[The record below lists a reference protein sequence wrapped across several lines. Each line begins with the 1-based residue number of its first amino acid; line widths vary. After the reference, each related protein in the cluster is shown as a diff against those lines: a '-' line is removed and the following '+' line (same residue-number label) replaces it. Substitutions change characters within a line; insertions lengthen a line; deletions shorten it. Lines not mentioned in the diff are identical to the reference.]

1 MFKTM
6 SIMLKYK
13 LNMLNKEWRYYG
25 LFSQNAKYIPVK
37 SGIYLILDLKKRVLN
52 VPIGIEVYYAGKA
65 KKLRNRFR
73 AHYNFLSEH
82 NENLAKLVLK
92 KKLEFWFLEVNEEEL
107 DYYETVLIQKMDTYN
122 ANFAN
127 VIKMKNR
134 NIEGENYV

>member
-1 MFKTM
+1 
-6 SIMLKYK
+6 MLKYK
-13 LNMLNKEWRYYG
+13 LNMLNKEWRYNG
-25 LFSQNAKYIPVK
+25 LFSQNVKYIPAK
-37 SGIYLILDLKKRVLN
+37 PGIYLILDLKKRVLN
-52 VPIGIEVYYAGKA
+52 VPIGIDVYYAGKA

-107 DYYETVLIQKMDTYN
+107 DYYETVLIQRLDKYN
-122 ANFAN
+122 PNLTN

-134 NIEGENYV
+134 KTEGEMYV

>member
-1 MFKTM
+1 
-6 SIMLKYK
+6 MLKYK
-13 LNMLNKEWRYYG
+13 INMLNKEWRYYG
-25 LFSQNAKYIPVK
+25 LFSQNAKYIPAM

-73 AHYNFLSEH
+73 SHYNFLSEH
-82 NENLAKLVLK
+82 NESLAKLVLK

-107 DYYETVLIQKMDTYN
+107 DYYETVLIQRLDKYN
-122 ANFAN
+122 PNLTN

-134 NIEGENYV
+134 KTEGEMHV

>member
-1 MFKTM
+1 
-6 SIMLKYK
+6 MLKYK
-13 LNMLNKEWRYYG
+13 LNMLNKEWRFYG
-25 LFSQNAKYIPVK
+25 LFSLNAKYIPVK

-92 KKLEFWFLEVNEEEL
+92 KKLEFWFLEVNGEEL
-107 DYYETVLIQKMDTYN
+107 DYYETVLIQRLDKYN
-122 ANFAN
+122 PNLTN

-134 NIEGENYV
+134 KTEGEMYV

>member
-1 MFKTM
+1 MFKM
-6 SIMLKYK
+6 ILIMLKYK
-13 LNMLNKEWRYYG
+13 LNMLNKEWRFYG
-25 LFSQNAKYIPVK
+25 LFSLNAKYIPVK

-73 AHYNFLSEH
+73 SHYNFLSEH

-92 KKLEFWFLEVNEEEL
+92 KRLEFWFLEVNGEEL
-107 DYYETVLIQKMDTYN
+107 DYYETVLIQRLDKYN
-122 ANFAN
+122 PNLTN

-134 NIEGENYV
+134 KTEGEMYV

>member
-1 MFKTM
+1 
-6 SIMLKYK
+6 MLKYK
-13 LNMLNKEWRYYG
+13 LNMLNKEWRFYG
-25 LFSQNAKYIPVK
+25 LFSLNAKYIPVK

-73 AHYNFLSEH
+73 SHYNFLSEH

-92 KKLEFWFLEVNEEEL
+92 KRLEFWFLEVNGEEL
-107 DYYETVLIQKMDTYN
+107 DYYETVLIQRLDKYN
-122 ANFAN
+122 PNLTN

-134 NIEGENYV
+134 KTEGEMYV

>member
-1 MFKTM
+1 
-6 SIMLKYK
+6 MLKYK

-92 KKLEFWFLEVNEEEL
+92 KRLEFWFLEVNGEEL
-107 DYYETVLIQKMDTYN
+107 DYYETVLIQRLDKYN
-122 ANFAN
+122 PNLTN

-134 NIEGENYV
+134 KTEGEMYV

>member
-1 MFKTM
+1 MFKTIL
-6 SIMLKYK
+6 IMLKYK
-13 LNMLNKEWRYYG
+13 LNMLNKEWRFYG
-25 LFSQNAKYIPVK
+25 LFSLNAKYIPVK

-73 AHYNFLSEH
+73 SHYNFLSEH

-92 KKLEFWFLEVNEEEL
+92 KRLEFWFLEVNGEEL
-107 DYYETVLIQKMDTYN
+107 DYYETVLIQRLDKYN
-122 ANFAN
+122 PNLTN

-134 NIEGENYV
+134 KTEGEMYV